1 MIYLLT
7 QEIQIAPG
15 MMKADVW
22 DFSKTNPVIFEVNQ
36 SPKSNIYAHDDEDIA
51 PKKMN
56 LKLFTEKIKLYE
68 PIQIH

>member
-1 MIYLLT
+1 
-7 QEIQIAPG
+7 

-51 PKKMN
+51 PKNLDFNVICM
-56 LKLFTEKIKLYE
+56 LKLKKYEKMVETYCIC
-68 PIQIH
+68 IGS